1 MPILWIG
8 SSGRHGSG
16 LGCLFSEPAGRHLA
30 LPSRIVSLLGCIA
43 PTCVPH
49 SAWDVQCVLQELCF
63 FRPDHVG
70 GGQEAGKRRGR
81 PVEWL
86 VYPDCVTTAA
96 LHQGWPVWSVR
107 CTFRYFTERRQ
118 VHSANACGEAGAVL
132 FFFLPTRLGR
142 SWVPHHHTCL
152 AQRLCCAGRCAFGG
166 SPFKA
171 SLLEPE
177 FLHPASSVSPM
188 ASLPV
193 GIGREGDTASWQ
205 A

>member
-132 FFFLPTRLGR
+132 FFFTHSPWPILGSSSPHLPCAAAVLRWQMCFRWISLQGVATGAR
-142 SWVPHHHTCL
+142 VP
-152 AQRLCCAGRCAFGG
+152 
-166 SPFKA
+166 SP
-171 SLLEPE
+171 
-177 FLHPASSVSPM
+177 
-188 ASLPV
+188 
-193 GIGREGDTASWQ
+193 GIECFSNGFPPRRHRERG
-205 A
+205 